1 MTISRPCLSARHG
14 LVALA
19 LANAV
24 TVSTLYWG
32 QALVWRALD
41 EFGPSSAVNLMPGAT
56 LIGYAAGVAGLA
68 GFGGDL
74 SSATNL
80 GKHFLL
86 LIAALCAAAM
96 APTPHLLTAACLLI
110 GVGCALTQRLL
121 CCATS
126 LVSPERRAQTIGWII
141 AAGLCGIVLTRA
153 LGPAAADRFGWR
165 DVFVIDALLATIAGL
180 ATILVA
186 ARVRRLPDGASSLPV
201 PGATLLWRGQATLR
215 QAALQQ
221 AVVFAAFNM
230 GWAVFPR
237 IAHGE
242 GAVPSLA
249 MGVVALLGAGAALL
263 SGRVCTQRNTAGV
276 ARAGFAA
283 VSVRK
288 HCGRLR
294 HTDAGLVLF
303 GHGAA
308 GCWNAGLVGRQPG
321 ARSGACVQPGNPR
334 PPDCHGHDDRLRRR
348 SRRFGH
354 RQFAAERRLNKR
366 RLCSDDDTKDA
377 FPTLTDACSTSLTA
391 HKHPMLCRL
400 PQRGVALC
408 VTFRP
413 IRLISKVR
421 ARASFKNSRV
431 QPIWRKLSAIIAAP
445 LPS

>member
-1 MTISRPCLSARHG
+1 MMTISRPCLSARHG

-283 VSVRK
+283 VSVASIAVGFGIRMPVW
-288 HCGRLR
+288 CYLGMGLLDVGTQVSLVANQARVQALASNPAIRGRL
-294 HTDAGLVLF
+294 TAMVTTIGFV
-303 GHGAA
+303 GGAA
-308 GCWNAGLVGRQPG
+308 G
-321 ARSGACVQPGNPR
+321 
-334 PPDCHGHDDRLRRR
+334 
-348 SRRFGH
+348 
-354 RQFAAERRLNKR
+354 
-366 RLCSDDDTKDA
+366 
-377 FPTLTDACSTSLTA
+377 
-391 HKHPMLCRL
+391 
-400 PQRGVALC
+400 
-408 VTFRP
+408 
-413 IRLISKVR
+413 
-421 ARASFKNSRV
+421 
-431 QPIWRKLSAIIAAP
+431 SAIGN
-445 LPS
+445 LLLKGV